1 MAYCITQDVID
12 RFGEDELIRLTAQAN
27 EFGEYGSEINQTQ
40 LDRALSDA
48 SATIDSYLASRYP
61 LPLANVLP
69 ILNRFA
75 CDIVRY
81 FLHDV
86 SPLDEV
92 TNRYKDAIRYL
103 EKVSKGD
110 ISLGISTTGERPE
123 TVDGAT
129 IKSAG
134 SVFSR
139 SDKSF
144 I

>member
-1 MAYCITQDVID
+1 MAYCTAQDVID

-27 EFGEYGSEINQTQ
+27 EFGEYGTEINQTQ

-61 LPLANVLP
+61 LPLTNVLP
-69 ILNRFA
+69 ILNRFS

-92 TNRYKDAIRYL
+92 TNRYKEAIRFL
-103 EKVSKGD
+103 EKVSKGE
-110 ISLGISTTGERPE
+110 ISLGITTDGERPD

-129 IKSAG
+129 IESAG

>member
-1 MAYCITQDVID
+1 MAYCTAQDVID

-27 EFGEYGSEINQTQ
+27 EFGEYGTEINQTQ

-92 TNRYKDAIRYL
+92 TNRYKEAIRYL
-103 EKVSKGD
+103 EKVSKGE
-110 ISLGISTTGERPE
+110 IGLGITTEGERPE
-123 TVDGAT
+123 TMDGAT
-129 IKSAG
+129 IESAG

>member
-1 MAYCITQDVID
+1 MAYCTAQDVID

-27 EFGEYGSEINQTQ
+27 EFGEYGTEINQTQ

-61 LPLANVLP
+61 LPLANALP
-69 ILNRFA
+69 ILNRSA
-75 CDIVRY
+75 CDMVRY
-81 FLHDV
+81 FLHDT
-86 SPLDEV
+86 SPLEEV
-92 TNRYKDAIRYL
+92 STRYKEAIRYL
-103 EKVSKGD
+103 EKVSKGE
-110 ISLGISTTGERPE
+110 ITLGVASDGARPD
-123 TVDGAT
+123 TMDGAT
-129 IKSAG
+129 IESSG

>member
-1 MAYCITQDVID
+1 MPYCTSQDVID
-12 RFGEDELIRLTAQAN
+12 RFGEDELIRLTAQPNAL
-27 EFGEYGSEINQTQ
+27 GEYGTEINQTQ

-48 SATIDSYLASRYP
+48 DATIDSYLAARYP
-61 LPLANVLP
+61 LPLVNVLP

-81 FLHDV
+81 FLHDT

-92 TNRYKDAIRYL
+92 TNRYKEAIRFL
-103 EKVSKGD
+103 EKVSKGE
-110 ISLGISTTGERPE
+110 ITLGVASDGARPD
-123 TVDGAT
+123 TMDGAT
-129 IKSAG
+129 IESAG

-139 SDKSF
+139 SDTSF